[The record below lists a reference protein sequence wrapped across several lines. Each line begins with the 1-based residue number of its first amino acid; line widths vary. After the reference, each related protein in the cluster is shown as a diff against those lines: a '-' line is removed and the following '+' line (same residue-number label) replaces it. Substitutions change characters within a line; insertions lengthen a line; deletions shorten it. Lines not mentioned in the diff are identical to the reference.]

1 MEKRQQLQEGEV
13 GKDAGG
19 AGGGGEEGE
28 QFGTPWGNVT
38 WHSRKVWSP
47 GRVWPWCWCGAA
59 AFSILRA
66 LAASWPCC
74 LHLYLLVQDSL
85 PRRHAPILLGLPAAE
100 FGGASC
106 ELHQG
111 RQGEWRGATSSCVDL
126 AAF

>member
-28 QFGTPWGNVT
+28 QFDTPWGNVT
-38 WHSRKVWSP
+38 WHSRAVWSP
-47 GRVWPWCWCGAA
+47 GRVWPWCRCGAP
-59 AFSILRA
+59 AFFILRA

-74 LHLYLLVQDSL
+74 LHLYLLVQDSP
-85 PRRHAPILLGLPAAE
+85 PRRHAPILLGLPAAGV
-100 FGGASC
+100 GGASC

-111 RQGEWRGATSSCVDL
+111 RQGEWRRATASCVDL